1 MIFRRGSVHLVG
13 AGPGDPEL
21 ITVRGMRLIEQADVI
36 IHDRLIPH
44 EVLNW
49 CHESATLI
57 DVGKYPDHHR
67 ISQSEINQLLIKHAC
82 DNQLVVRLKGGD
94 PFVFGRGQEE
104 FEACREAGITC
115 HIVPGVSSAIAG
127 PAAAGIPVTTRGIAR
142 SFTVVTGQTA
152 PELGFHNLNFEALAN
167 SDTVILMMARKNLRG
182 ITQQLI
188 EAGRSPDTPAAC
200 IERATYSNQRVT
212 CATLSE
218 IASQADLLDM
228 KNPMITVIGEVAAM
242 VDQEQVEWPDEIQ
255 QHFYATEFGE

>member
-21 ITVRGMRLIEQADVI
+21 ITVRGMRLIEQADVV

-49 CHESATLI
+49 CHSHATLI

-67 ISQSEINQLLIKHAC
+67 ISQTEINQLLVTHAHK
-82 DNQLVVRLKGGD
+82 NQLVVRLKGGD

-104 FEACREAGITC
+104 FEACREAGVAC

-152 PELGFHNLNFEALAN
+152 PELGIHNLDFQALAKT
-167 SDTVILMMARKNLRG
+167 DTVILMMARKNLRS

-200 IERATYSNQRVT
+200 IERATYSDQRVT
-212 CATLSE
+212 CATLAE
-218 IASQADLLDM
+218 IATQADLLDM
-228 KNPMITVIGEVAAM
+228 KNPMITVIGKVAAM
-242 VDQEQVEWPDEIQ
+242 VDQDQVEWPQEIQ
-255 QHFYATEFGE
+255 ENFYAIEFGE